1 MNQFVKDVTA
11 FVDALGYDYPGIV
24 LSLANIPWESDQ
36 DRDDFIKTLTREAQ
50 HLANYWDTI
59 KNAIASKIGEGL
71 SAVGENVAAGFAGS
85 AAGKIVPGA
94 DTTQVS
100 AAAAAPIRQAGKKV
114 AGAAVG
120 VVTKPAETVKAD
132 VLFNLGI
139 EEANKAYEFLW
150 PKVTR
155 PITTAALTAQQLGKF
170 QVPDIP
176 ANFELAKDISPGQ
189 VAISNVVPLFNQYFN
204 IADPTDRKETFEKN
218 IFGKVTSGAADGL
231 LNWYADPLFI
241 AGKGIAKGRRELFI
255 KPIEKAEDI
264 VNIRKD
270 LDQHGLWLESQKL
283 KSTVGAQAQAA
294 TKTAPELPK
303 NYSIVREDN
312 PQAVGL
318 ANLNVVKDGK
328 VVGFINWNVD
338 TKVIENIELVG
349 SERGK
354 NLAPAIWA
362 EAKKLEPGL
371 KHSEYRT
378 PEGDK
383 FAFSTG
389 DVVPPLKP
397 IGSSWTDELLLKA
410 EERAAKAA
418 EAPGLENLNIGRET
432 PIGTAVASLIGK
444 SIVEISS
451 HPLIRKSTNPRLL
464 STLVGEAKSY
474 DEAADFI
481 AAAAGDRASMAKIAA
496 SRASVAD
503 EIQRAQDILDPV
515 TRKYVTIEWGK
526 GASIDKLEPTIQEYD
541 RLTKVLDDLKLRDE
555 NLARA
560 MDERLGDYR
569 VINEYTSAAD
579 VNLFNKNI
587 GVAIEKAR
595 ARGAELRNDFSFYT
609 EVFQK
614 SPFARPVA
622 VIQAA
627 FNKLPRGI
635 VRIDGGPVADSANE
649 IKYALNSVPVLRR
662 AEYLDKK
669 TELFAEYSLAR
680 NATERLK
687 AVENIEEE
695 VANIIA
701 LENGLSLEEATMWY
715 KQYSTVRRGIMNGIS
730 TNGFWV
736 GDNGELITSPFWKS
750 EMPNVVPMMDF
761 NDFNNFLKLY
771 KRLAYNTDGVITA
784 GLKTRQIGK
793 EFEEALDFANSLFKA
808 SVLTRMGYPIR
819 NTIDGQLR
827 AALAL
832 GAIAKTDEVL
842 KTFKKNLGT
851 RIQQAENFVDETLS
865 ATRPSQLNTQVGK
878 LIQQR
883 GEVINVRESILD
895 ELTPQEYYAGA
906 SGTFGKQVT
915 PEMVELSITSKS
927 KPLLKDSDRN
937 AYFDLMAKRKK
948 QKGLLFGDDKV
959 KFEKLQRQAFSRYI
973 REEVV
978 PTLPKGTNLVY
989 ADYLSGKVFY
999 KIPGKQGRLPKGA
1012 VPEIEA
1018 RRGIPSGMLADDIE
1032 SIGALELR
1040 GKGPVQYPDIRV
1052 ITSYEA
1058 ARAENFDEI
1067 ASILGE
1073 DNMMRIRTY
1082 QDMIDKYD
1090 NEILQKVE
1098 QSQFLNQR
1106 RVELGIIRAGEGEE
1120 IFISPNGKKV
1130 VADGAFAG
1138 PNGSLTRAE
1147 ASSEGSLN
1155 WMTEGQA
1162 YLSFDAAKGSK
1173 GMTSGLSLGERRVA
1187 VNPGDPQYFNEM
1199 AVFAN
1204 QRLRNDQLAM
1214 QILEGLP
1221 DAKIIE
1227 WLKSPKGAFYIKEI
1241 NADIA
1246 KVDIPAHVKEA
1257 RSRIYKLFPDQQVRS
1272 LIAREELSPEQFD
1285 LLMRGTPNLIPVA
1298 GRELM
1303 EDGLRY
1309 NKGVLKSVI
1318 NDTISKIFKVIGS
1331 TPENN
1336 LVAWPFYNNLYKKNL
1351 QREIDLAEGLG
1362 KNIQDPDLIIQLQR
1376 TAHAS
1381 SQRTLKDVL
1390 YRVTNNTGLSNTMRF
1405 LVPFFNAQYNAVKV
1419 YGKFLIEDPSRI
1431 ARAQQLWNLPNRVA
1445 TVVDQEGKEV
1455 PPGAPPS
1462 ENQYILFTIP
1472 EGVQGRFGIPKGYQI
1487 SVPKNSLNVFL
1498 TGDNPLA
1505 PSFGL
1510 PVTIPVAMVA
1520 NSRPDKVE
1528 DVRTFLTDFFGEQTS
1543 NAIMNS
1549 IIPFGRAPANP
1560 WKLLL
1565 PAAGQKF
1572 ASLQS
1577 GLDDTTY
1584 ANSVASAMKTLR
1596 YEWEQNGSV
1605 GKQPNFQ
1612 DAINLANQL
1621 FKVRIAANLS
1631 LPFTFTFRPEWQ
1643 PIMDDYR
1650 AALLDPKVGKTK
1662 VDDYIRDKYGDI
1674 GYLITAPTSKNKTNL
1689 VPTIGA
1695 VVNEKKYRPLLGE
1708 MDKLNVPG
1716 LVGFIANYGNNSDK
1730 YADAAANY
1738 FRNRNVR
1745 PGGEI
1750 KYTESRATEDVIT
1763 DREESLGWNYYEKFS
1778 KQRDAMLAKYGLKS
1792 VNSQAAQQMGI
1803 TAKWEAAV
1811 QSIKDYLPAWS
1822 EAYDNSVGDFTK
1834 TKRYVKGLLKTLSNE
1849 TWMNEYGNT
1858 PTMLA
1863 VKDYVLNR
1871 DYVANE
1877 LAKRKKYLGSG
1888 GLGDPANADLKD
1900 KWDDYIIKLKLYDTG
1915 FSDLYTRYLEND
1927 NYEVIE
1933 VNK

>member
-1 MNQFVKDVTA
+1 
-11 FVDALGYDYPGIV
+11 
-24 LSLANIPWESDQ
+24 
-36 DRDDFIKTLTREAQ
+36 
-50 HLANYWDTI
+50 
-59 KNAIASKIGEGL
+59 
-71 SAVGENVAAGFAGS
+71 
-85 AAGKIVPGA
+85 
-94 DTTQVS
+94 
-100 AAAAAPIRQAGKKV
+100 
-114 AGAAVG
+114 
-120 VVTKPAETVKAD
+120 
-132 VLFNLGI
+132 
-139 EEANKAYEFLW
+139 
-150 PKVTR
+150 
-155 PITTAALTAQQLGKF
+155 
-170 QVPDIP
+170 
-176 ANFELAKDISPGQ
+176 
-189 VAISNVVPLFNQYFN
+189 
-204 IADPTDRKETFEKN
+204 
-218 IFGKVTSGAADGL
+218 
-231 LNWYADPLFI
+231 
-241 AGKGIAKGRRELFI
+241 
-255 KPIEKAEDI
+255 
-264 VNIRKD
+264 
-270 LDQHGLWLESQKL
+270 
-283 KSTVGAQAQAA
+283 
-294 TKTAPELPK
+294 
-303 NYSIVREDN
+303 
-312 PQAVGL
+312 
-318 ANLNVVKDGK
+318 
-328 VVGFINWNVD
+328 
-338 TKVIENIELVG
+338 
-349 SERGK
+349 
-354 NLAPAIWA
+354 
-362 EAKKLEPGL
+362 
-371 KHSEYRT
+371 
-378 PEGDK
+378 
-383 FAFSTG
+383 
-389 DVVPPLKP
+389 
-397 IGSSWTDELLLKA
+397 
-410 EERAAKAA
+410 
-418 EAPGLENLNIGRET
+418 
-432 PIGTAVASLIGK
+432 
-444 SIVEISS
+444 
-451 HPLIRKSTNPRLL
+451 
-464 STLVGEAKSY
+464 
-474 DEAADFI
+474 
-481 AAAAGDRASMAKIAA
+481 
-496 SRASVAD
+496 
-503 EIQRAQDILDPV
+503 
-515 TRKYVTIEWGK
+515 
-526 GASIDKLEPTIQEYD
+526 
-541 RLTKVLDDLKLRDE
+541 
-555 NLARA
+555 

-614 SPFARPVA
+614 TPFARPVA

-649 IKYALNSVPVLRR
+649 IKYALNAVPVLRR

-669 TELFAEYSLAR
+669 TELFAEYALAR

-736 GDNGELITSPFWKS
+736 GDNGELITSSFWKS

-771 KRLAYNTDGVITA
+771 KRLAYNTEGVITA
-784 GLKTRQIGK
+784 GLKARQIGK

-842 KTFKKNLGT
+842 KTFKKNVGT
-851 RIQQAENFVDETLS
+851 RVQQAENFIDETLS

-883 GEVINVRESILD
+883 DEVINVRESILD

-915 PEMVELSITSKS
+915 PEMVELAITSKS
-927 KPLLKDSDRN
+927 KPLLTDNNRN
-937 AYFDLMAKRKK
+937 AYFDLMAKRKR
-948 QKGLLFGDDKV
+948 QKGLLFGDDKIR
-959 KFEKLQRQAFSRYI
+959 FEKLQRQAFSRYV

-978 PTLPKGTNLVY
+978 PTLPKGTDLVY
-989 ADYLSGKVFY
+989 ADYLSGRVFY

-1032 SIGALELR
+1032 SVGALELR

-1058 ARAENFDEI
+1058 ARAENFEEI

-1073 DNMMRIRTY
+1073 DNMMRIRVY
-1082 QDMIDKYD
+1082 QDMIDKID

-1120 IFISPNGKKV
+1120 VFISPNGKKV
-1130 VADGAFAG
+1130 IADGAFAG

-1162 YLSFDAAKGSK
+1162 YLSFDAIKGSK
-1173 GMTSGLSLGERRVA
+1173 SMTSGLSLGERRVV

-1214 QILEGLP
+1214 QILEGVP
-1221 DAKIIE
+1221 DEVIVK
-1227 WLKSPKGAFYIKEI
+1227 WLKSEKGAFYLKEI
-1241 NADIA
+1241 NADVA
-1246 KVDIPAHVKEA
+1246 KIDVPAHVREA

-1285 LLMRGTPNLIPVA
+1285 LLMRGTPNLIPIA

-1309 NKGVLKSVI
+1309 NKGVLKGVI

-1351 QREIDLAEGLG
+1351 QKEIDLAEGLG
-1362 KNIQDPDLIIQLQR
+1362 KNIQDPDLIIQMQR
-1376 TAHAS
+1376 TAHAA

-1419 YGKFLIEDPSRI
+1419 YGKFFIEDPSRI

-1445 TVVDQEGKEV
+1445 TVVDQEGKQV

-1510 PVTIPVAMVA
+1510 PVTIPVSNIA

-1621 FKVRIAANLS
+1621 FKIRIAANLS

-1643 PIMDDYR
+1643 QVMDDYR

-1662 VDDYIRDKYGDI
+1662 VDDYIRDKYGDL

-1716 LVGFIANYGNNSDK
+1716 LIGFIANYGNNSDK

-1792 VNSQAAQQMGI
+1792 INSQAAQQMGL

-1811 QSIKDYLPAWS
+1811 QSIKDYLPAWA

-1834 TKRYVKGLLKTLSNE
+1834 TKRYVKGLLKTLNDKA
-1849 TWMNEYGNT
+1849 WMDEYGNT

-1863 VKDYVLNR
+1863 VRDYVLNR
-1871 DYVANE
+1871 DYVANQ
-1877 LAKRKKYLGSG
+1877 LAKRKKYLGSA
-1888 GLGDPANADLKD
+1888 GLSDPANADLKD